1 MVTWELKINLLN
13 SCINLSRLKSSTR
26 SMKLSS
32 SLTTFTSID
41 TLPFILHHELNCIS
55 LSASCSK
62 SFVSSLCK
70 KLLPSA
76 PVISHIFIDLILQRN
91 GAEEDFINLNS
102 YYFLV
107 QDLISRM
114 CLDNSGSSGSDLP
127 VNQSYKSRSFTSSKL
142 SVS

>member
-1 MVTWELKINLLN
+1 MYFYSFIEIYINIKVIRYICNCYLELKINLLN

-32 SLTTFTSID
+32 SLTTFISID

-55 LSASCSK
+55 LSASSSK

-70 KLLPSA
+70 KFLLSA
-76 PVISHIFIDLILQRN
+76 PVTSHIFLDLILQRN
-91 GAEEDFINLNS
+91 DAEEDFISLYF

-107 QDLISRM
+107 QDLIS
-114 CLDNSGSSGSDLP
+114 
-127 VNQSYKSRSFTSSKL
+127 
-142 SVS
+142 